1 MNSYRELKSRV
12 KRYTLLYNTFQELL
26 AESKENKQSE
36 YNADNGPWIWQE
48 CARVV
53 VEYMGAE

>member
-12 KRYTLLYNTFQELL
+12 KRYTLLYNTFQELP

-36 YNADNGPWIWQE
+36 YNEPWIWQE
-48 CARVV
+48 CSRVV
-53 VEYMGAE
+53 VEFMGAE